1 MFLLVEKKEIFS
13 AVERLRA
20 FGGDFVKKNKI
31 EYKILEGGEYTYESG
46 LINGKKNKEIA

>member
-31 EYKILEGGEYTYESG
+31 EYKILEGEYTYESG